1 MTFFYLI
8 VDLVMCQKAR
18 NYNNSDWEVA
28 AVSSKVCISSVVLSG
43 KRSYWVN
50 ALIELL
56 FSVFR
61 MYITLG
67 SVLNLRICCFSLS
80 LCTGSLKKR

>member
-1 MTFFYLI
+1 M
-8 VDLVMCQKAR
+8 
-18 NYNNSDWEVA
+18 
-28 AVSSKVCISSVVLSG
+28 VLSG
-43 KRSYWVN
+43 KKSYWVN

-67 SVLNLRICCFSLS
+67 SVLNLRICCLS
-80 LCTGSLKKR
+80 LCTGSLKKKIVCEENNSGTKM